1 MIRDTAHIPP
11 VNTGS
16 YPLREGC
23 RVRPLVDGEPA
34 FRRIC
39 EAVEGARGRVWV
51 TVAFIEPDVQ
61 MPDGRGSFF
70 DVLDRA
76 AARRIEVRVIFWRPV
91 ALDETET
98 GSYFEGSEE
107 ERRWLAERGSRF
119 LARWDCL
126 PENGCQHQ
134 KSWLIDAGLPGEVG
148 FVGGINL
155 EHASVASP
163 GHIPREEGDIHD
175 VYGELG
181 GPVVTDLHHNFVQRW
196 NEASERERADG
207 IWPPDAPGSDLVFPE
222 VASPPAG
229 NAVAQLTRTVQA
241 GRYSDGTASPGGEPF
256 AIAEGESSV
265 FDQYLAAIDR
275 AERSIYLEDQV
286 IGSPKIV
293 GHLKAA
299 LERGVAV
306 IFLVPGS
313 VHPEYRRARR
323 IPATKP
329 YFDLVASLGDF
340 DHFLL
345 AGIAANSASGSYYD
359 VYVHAKI
366 MLIDDAWAT
375 IGSTNTADRSF
386 IGDTEINA
394 SFWQRETVRALRCEL
409 FHEHLGSDTA
419 GLDDVAAQRLF
430 RERARENQSL
440 RKRGEPLEGLTFAID
455 PGEYGR

>member
-1 MIRDTAHIPP
+1 MIRDAVHIPP
-11 VNTGS
+11 VSTGS

-39 EAVEGARGRVWV
+39 EAVEAARSRVWV
-51 TVAFIEPDVQ
+51 TVAFIEPDMR

-76 AARRIEVRVIFWRPV
+76 AARGIEVRVIFWRPV
-91 ALDETET
+91 ELDELET

-126 PENGCQHQ
+126 PKNGCQHQ
-134 KSWLIDAGLPGEVG
+134 KSWLIDAGLEGEVG

-155 EHASVASP
+155 ERASVASP
-163 GHIPREEGDIHD
+163 GHSPREEGDIHD
-175 VYGELG
+175 VYVELE
-181 GPVVTDLHHNFVQRW
+181 GPVVTDVHHNFVQRW
-196 NEASERERADG
+196 NEASERDRADG
-207 IWPPDAPGSDLVFPE
+207 VWPADAPSDGLSFPE

-229 NAVAQLTRTVQA
+229 DAVVQLTRTVQA
-241 GRYSDGTASPGGEPF
+241 GRYSDGAAPPGGEPF
-256 AIAEGESSV
+256 AIAGGEFSV
-265 FDQYLAAIDR
+265 FDQYLAAIDG
-275 AERSIYLEDQV
+275 AERSIYLEDQA

-306 IFLVPGS
+306 LFLVPGS
-313 VHPEYRRARR
+313 VHPEYRAARK

-329 YFDLVASLGDF
+329 FFDLVASLGDF

-345 AGIAANSASGSYYD
+345 AGIAANSGAGSYYD

-375 IGSTNTADRSF
+375 IGSTNVADRSF
-386 IGDTEINA
+386 FGDTEINA
-394 SFWQRETVRALRCEL
+394 SFWQCDTVRALRCEL
-409 FHEHLGSDTA
+409 LQEHLGSDTS
-419 GLDDVAAQRLF
+419 GLDDVAALGLF
-430 RERARENQSL
+430 RERARKNQGC
-440 RKRGEPLEGLTFAID
+440 RERGEPLEGLAFAID
-455 PGEYGR
+455 PKEYGL